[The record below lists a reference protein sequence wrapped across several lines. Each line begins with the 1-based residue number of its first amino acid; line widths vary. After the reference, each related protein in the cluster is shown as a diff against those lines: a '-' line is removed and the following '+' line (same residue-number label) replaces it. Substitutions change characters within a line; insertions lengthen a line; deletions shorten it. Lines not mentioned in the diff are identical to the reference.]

1 MLANVARHWARPL
14 VFVNQV
20 GGQDDLLFDGSS
32 LALDAH
38 GEVLARAAEHATDLV
53 VVDVDTG
60 RGTVRPLLES
70 DARSALDALVLGTRD
85 YARRCTFR
93 ARWLGFRVASTRR

>member
-14 VFVNQV
+14 VFRHQV

-32 LALDAH
+32 LALDAQRR
-38 GEVLARAAEHATDLV
+38 GARASAEHATIWF

-85 YARRCTFR
+85 YARR
-93 ARWLGFRVASTRR
+93 